1 MGTIF
6 VVGGEEAGGAAVA
19 GVGEIDVA
27 SVGGG
32 EVGVVGVCVFVVV
45 VVILVFGGCGGEVW
59 VEMVLLVIRVFMR
72 FGRLSELETF
82 DGGGALVADVA
93 DDVGDCVGFF
103 ADVAVCDVGDA
114 ETGA

>member
-1 MGTIF
+1 MGAIF

-19 GVGEIDVA
+19 GVSEVDVA
-27 SVGGG
+27 GVRGG
-32 EVGVVGVCVFVVV
+32 EVGVVGVGVFVI
-45 VVILVFGGCGGEVW
+45 VVIVFGGCGGEFW
-59 VEMVLLVIRVFMR
+59 VEMMLLVVRLFVR
-72 FGRLSELETF
+72 FGRLSELETL